1 MSVKQL
7 FIAFYSGLKMAQQ
20 LFTWLPRLGT
30 WTVPWPCLAVE
41 LIRSSPQLMELCR
54 STWLVLPAIRLL
66 LFLPSSFLQLHQ
78 LY

>member
-7 FIAFYSGLKMAQQ
+7 LKAFYSGLKMAQQ
-20 LFTWLPRLGT
+20 LSTWLPRLGA
-30 WTVPWPCLAVE
+30 WTAPWPCLDVE
-41 LIRSSPQLMELCR
+41 LILSLPQLMELCQ
-54 STWLVLPAIRLL
+54 STWLVLPAVKLL